1 MRRSIIFIALCLST
15 LFLAQGQ
22 DNFSESFFYSPKNIQ
37 VYIPSFS
44 GIGNN
49 VEVNLAYRSYL
60 GKLSLIR
67 TQYAD
72 VNFSLKK
79 PKGDPPTGTQHVL
92 GAAVYGD
99 REGEYFNK
107 TRVLA
112 RYALHLPLKKNLLL
126 SGGAA
131 LHLINY
137 NFGASGPGASGSDM
151 SWSGN
156 MATSLTSPTFKLGV
170 SINDFNSPQLK
181 PIGYAFVLSPYNC
194 FYGEKTIPVSD
205 ETQLRGGGRFNLH
218 WNDGSSFLAHVGLLF
233 SRSIAFTGFYYIN
246 KGWGGAIEINKIKLN
261 EENLVDLS
269 FAYQVPTQN
278 QNPPV
283 SQYELN
289 VQYYLRK

>member
-1 MRRSIIFIALCLST
+1 MRNPIIFIAFCISP
-15 LFLAQGQ
+15 LFVALGQ

-37 VYIPSFS
+37 IYIPSFS
-44 GIGNN
+44 GLSNN
-49 VEVNLAYRSYL
+49 LEVNLAYRSYL

-72 VNFSLKK
+72 ANFSIKK
-79 PKGDPPTGTQHVL
+79 PKGDPPVGTQHVL

-99 REGEYFNK
+99 REGEFFNK
-107 TRVLA
+107 TRVLV
-112 RYALHLPLKKNLLL
+112 RYALHLPLKRNLLL
-126 SGGAA
+126 SGGMAI
-131 LHLINY
+131 HLINY

-156 MATSLTSPTFKLGV
+156 IAASLSSPTFKLGA
-170 SINDFNSPQLK
+170 SINDFNSPQLR
-181 PIGYAFVLSPYNC
+181 PIGYTFTLSPYNC
-194 FYGEKTIPVSD
+194 FYVEKTLPIAD
-205 ETQLRGGGRFNLH
+205 ETQLRGGGRFNLL
-218 WNDGSSFLAHVGLLF
+218 WQNNSTFLVHLGLLF
-233 SRSIAFTGFYYIN
+233 SRSIAISSFYYIN

-283 SQYELN
+283 SQYEFN
-289 VQYYLRK
+289 VQYYLQK